1 MSELLAKVAEILGI
15 PETLVQR
22 SAEARAEASGNTVEE
37 ILQSWAGGEAVASSA
52 PVEEAPVVE
61 ETPVEEVQ
69 EEVVVAEETPVEEV
83 KEEVVVAE
91 ETPVVQKAPTKV
103 ETVIKKVSMANNTM
117 GIKLN
122 ADTTLPRWLNYSFM
136 IIPIFILI
144 GMINTSGA
152 QECGVNGI
160 LDVDRKSQQTV
171 NCDGSPFEGKGVAST
186 NTVNY
191 VAVGQQVYSGAAA
204 CAGCHGANG
213 GGGVG
218 PSFIG
223 GALYKTFPTC
233 ADHAKWIQLGSAGW
247 QAEVGAAYGAE
258 NTISIGGMPGFQ
270 GKLTEE
276 EIMAVVVFERV
287 VFGGGNTEEVL
298 IDCGLLETEEED
310 EENIEAVSTTP

>member
-1 MSELLAKVAEILGI
+1 MGELLAKVAEILGA

-37 ILQSWAGGEAVASSA
+37 VLQSWAGGEAIAASA
-52 PVEEAPVVE
+52 PVAEEA
-61 ETPVEEVQ
+61 
-69 EEVVVAEETPVEEV
+69 PVEEV
-83 KEEVVVAE
+83 KEEVVAEEAPVEEVKEEVVAE
-91 ETPVVQKAPTKV
+91 EVPIAKSVTTKV

-122 ADTTLPRWLNYSFM
+122 TETTLPRWLNFSFM
-136 IIPIFILI
+136 IIPVFILI

-186 NTVNY
+186 NAVNY

-258 NTISIGGMPGFQ
+258 DTISIGGMPGFQ

-276 EIMAVVVFERV
+276 ELMAVVVFERV

-298 IDCGLLETEEED
+298 IDCGLLETEEEE